1 MLPRAVFVPRLHRR
15 LEWPQ
20 EPCVP
25 LRTPQHLPRRL
36 RPLVLPERA
45 LLPMLWKLRRT
56 HRVLAVGHE
65 AKKFQK

>member
-1 MLPRAVFVPRLHRR
+1 MLPRAAFVPRLHRR

-56 HRVLAVGHE
+56 TLNNTTRVRLG
-65 AKKFQK
+65 